1 MNCKI
6 ILSRAAAIAVCLTMS
21 CTAFAADAYTENTR
35 ALANPLH
42 ENMIAVTGLK
52 IRSGGIVDYVDTR
65 TREMRNGKNRD
76 TTRVYAPEWF
86 HSENSGKTWTQMD
99 TSWHDQLKNRLP
111 KSGGGKMWADPT
123 GIGKVIDA
131 YIADNGDFY
140 CMLSGYSRNI
150 TSGSNTSAIEDA
162 VIIKAVDGK
171 VQPDYAFI
179 ISEDLRLSFADVS
192 ESGDVSFYV
201 SQTLTDLAG
210 NDETYSIR
218 TYDAKGALK
227 SEAPLPADAIFQCLV
242 NGIAYT
248 LDFSDWR
255 NVRLAA
261 YNAATG
267 ANLYTVPLPAE
278 TRAPQED
285 LTGNV
290 ETVCATRSGTAY
302 ITTYNGLYR
311 FDPAGKKF
319 TQVQSRGAC
328 GFTKNMGVR
337 DTVCAEDGSICMFG
351 QYYNYADRDDPKNGT
366 KKLYTY
372 TPEAL

>member
-1 MNCKI
+1 MNCRTV
-6 ILSRAAAIAVCLTMS
+6 LSRAAAIAVCLTMS
-21 CTAFAADAYTENTR
+21 CTAFAVDAYTEN
-35 ALANPLH
+35 
-42 ENMIAVTGLK
+42 
-52 IRSGGIVDYVDTR
+52 
-65 TREMRNGKNRD
+65 
-76 TTRVYAPEWF
+76 
-86 HSENSGKTWTQMD
+86 
-99 TSWHDQLKNRLP
+99 
-111 KSGGGKMWADPT
+111 
-123 GIGKVIDA
+123 
-131 YIADNGDFY
+131 
-140 CMLSGYSRNI
+140 
-150 TSGSNTSAIEDA
+150 
-162 VIIKAVDGK
+162 
-171 VQPDYAFI
+171 
-179 ISEDLRLSFADVS
+179 
-192 ESGDVSFYV
+192 
-201 SQTLTDLAG
+201 
-210 NDETYSIR
+210 IR
-218 TYDAKGALK
+218 TYDAKCALK

-248 LDFSDWR
+248 IDFSDWR
-255 NVRLAA
+255 NVKLAA

-278 TRAPQED
+278 TRTPQED

-337 DTVCAEDGSICMFG
+337 DTICAEDGSICMFG